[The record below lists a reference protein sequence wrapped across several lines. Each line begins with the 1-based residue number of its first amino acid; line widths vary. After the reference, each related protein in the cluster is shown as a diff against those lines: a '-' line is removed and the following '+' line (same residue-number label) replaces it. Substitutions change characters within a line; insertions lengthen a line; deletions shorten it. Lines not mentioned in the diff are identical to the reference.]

1 MESASLTTFVQG
13 RHLQVITWHIAEW
26 GQEDK
31 LELDDV
37 RNTREGIPEWGP
49 RGQVG
54 LTQDAT

>member
-1 MESASLTTFVQG
+1 VNVRLAGPYTGTVLTVSARGVVLSG
-13 RHLQVITWHIAEW
+13 D
-26 GQEDK
+26 QEDK

-37 RNTREGIPEWGP
+37 GNTREGIPEWGP